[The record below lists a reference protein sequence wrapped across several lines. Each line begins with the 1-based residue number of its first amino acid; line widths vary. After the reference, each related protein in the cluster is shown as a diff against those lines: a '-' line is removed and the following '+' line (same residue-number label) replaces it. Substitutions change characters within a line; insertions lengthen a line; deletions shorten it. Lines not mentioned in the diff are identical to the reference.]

1 MRRIY
6 LDWNS
11 TTPLV
16 LEAREAFLR
25 ACDACWGNP
34 SSVHAEGQA
43 ARAAVEQARRQV
55 AALIGARPGDLAFTS
70 GATEANNAALR
81 GTAGGREGRGRIL
94 VSAVE
99 HPSVLAAAE
108 RAVADG
114 CAGALDRVP
123 VDDEGRVRVDVLEAL
138 LDAGEVALVAVM
150 AVNNETGARQPLAA
164 VAALCQAAG
173 APLLVDAT
181 QAVGREAFDVA
192 ASGATWVSFSAHK
205 LGGPKGVGALWS
217 RDAARGDGWLAG
229 GHQERGRRPGT
240 ENLGGIAAFG
250 AAAERARA
258 DLAAGQGWARV
269 GEVRDRLWRALEAAL
284 DGVVVN
290 GPPVEERAASTLNA
304 SFLGCAAESLLI
316 ALDLDGVAVSA
327 GSACS
332 AGSLEPSPVLRA
344 MGIEG
349 ERLASAIR
357 ISVGPGTSPEDAD
370 EVAARIARCVRR
382 LRGARA

>member
-1 MRRIY
+1 MERIY
-6 LDWNS
+6 LDWNA

-16 LEAREAFLR
+16 PEAREAFVR
-25 ACDACWGNP
+25 ACDAGWGNP

-43 ARAAVEQARRQV
+43 ARAAVERARRQV
-55 AALIGARPGDLAFTS
+55 AALVGARPGDLAFTS

-81 GTAGGREGRGRIL
+81 GRDGAWLGRLL

-108 RAVADG
+108 RAVAEG
-114 CAGALDRVP
+114 RAAGIERVP
-123 VDDEGRVRVDVLEAL
+123 VDGDGRVRVDVLEARL
-138 LDAGEVALVAVM
+138 REGGAALVAVM
-150 AVNNETGARQPLAA
+150 AVNNETGARQPLAE
-164 VAALCQAAG
+164 VAALCARAG
-173 APLLVDAT
+173 VPLLVDAT
-181 QAVGREAFDVA
+181 QAVGREAFDVV

-217 RDAARGDGWLAG
+217 REAERSAGWFAG

-240 ENLGGIAAFG
+240 ENLAGIAAFG

-269 GEVRDRLWRALEAAL
+269 GEVRDRLWAALAAGL

-290 GPPVEERAASTLNA
+290 GPPVEARAASTLNA

-316 ALDLDGVAVSA
+316 ALDLEGVAVSA

-349 ERLASAIR
+349 ERLASALR
-357 ISVGPGTSPEDAD
+357 ISVGPGIGPEDVD
-370 EVAARIARCVRR
+370 EAAARIVRCVHR
-382 LRGARA
+382 LRRARE